1 MRRSQEEE
9 RERLGWRDQL
19 EVFQKRSANHK
30 PVILHQPITS
40 QLYYII
46 TPTPILCSSYITPT
60 PILYS
65 RSAALK
71 AKIAAMDLTP
81 RHNTPVMEEVRNIF

>member
-1 MRRSQEEE
+1 MEDHHDEEE
-9 RERLGWRDQL
+9 SGGGEGAPGLARPARGLPE
-19 EVFQKRSANHK
+19 EV
-30 PVILHQPITS
+30 S
-40 QLYYII
+40 Q
-46 TPTPILCSSYITPT
+46 SQASYITPI

-81 RHNTPVMEEVRNIF
+81 RHNTPVMEEVRNIV